1 MKHRLFTTIF
11 ALILSHGAFA
21 QAPWL
26 KQITQAL
33 QNELGSQIDT
43 MAHEMD
49 LAHYEASVDVSYID
63 HRLNFQPCKTPIKIT
78 TPSPLSLGRA
88 HIKVQCKDTKP
99 WALNVPVTLNLV
111 TDVVVTNQPIPR
123 GITIKPHHL
132 DYKSRNLA
140 DLRNGYFL
148 KTDLVIGK
156 QSKRALSG
164 QTILSEHLILP
175 ALMVRKGDRV
185 LIMAEKGTMNVKM
198 PGEALNDGREG
209 RQIRVKNV
217 RSQRIVRGK
226 VVAPGLVLV
235 NF

>member
-11 ALILSHGAFA
+11 ALILSQGAFA

-26 KQITQAL
+26 KQVTDTL
-33 QNELGSQIDT
+33 QKELVSQIDS
-43 MAHEMD
+43 MAHEMNLD
-49 LAHYEASVDVSYID
+49 HYDSSIQISYLD
-63 HRLNFQPCKTPIKIT
+63 HRLNFQPCKHPLQIDP
-78 TPSPLSLGRA
+78 PSPLALGRA
-88 HIKVQCKDTKP
+88 HIKVQCKDKKP
-99 WALNVPVTLNLV
+99 WALNVPVSLNLETMVV
-111 TDVVVTNQPIPR
+111 TTNQPIPR
-123 GITIKPHHL
+123 GITLKGHHL

-140 DLRNGYFL
+140 ELRNGYFL
-148 KTDLVIGK
+148 KKELVIGK

-164 QTILSEHLILP
+164 QTILTEHLILP

-185 LIMAEKGTMNVKM
+185 MIMAEKGSMNVKM
-198 PGEALNDGREG
+198 PGEALNNGREG

-217 RSQRIVRGK
+217 RSQRIVKGK